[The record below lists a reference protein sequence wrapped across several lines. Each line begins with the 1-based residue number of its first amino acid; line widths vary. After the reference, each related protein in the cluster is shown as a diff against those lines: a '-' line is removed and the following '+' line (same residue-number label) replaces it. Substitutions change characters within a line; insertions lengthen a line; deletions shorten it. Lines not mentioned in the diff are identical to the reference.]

1 MSGGGRHR
9 RRIRIA
15 VPVAAAGLAAAVAG
29 ALLMSSANAA
39 TALPTPTTKPSTSAP
54 TLAELEKRIAGAVAG
69 DDTAGETEK
78 SSLSA
83 GTNTAGTSTATVD
96 PKIIGGTTTTI
107 STAPWMAQLWY
118 HDDRNTTD
126 TSDDVSFFC
135 GGSVVAPTK
144 ILTAAHCVRDE
155 NKNYNW
161 QAHGAVV
168 TGTDQLPTTDST
180 GATDLHGGQATAVL
194 RQWWQPGYD
203 PVDREAGRNQ
213 DDLGLLTLAVP
224 VKATPI
230 RMVDSGDTASYA
242 SGTKATL
249 YGWGRTSSTSQDIS
263 QTLRTATLPIVSD
276 STCSS
281 VYDTGFV
288 AGRMVCAGTQS
299 GSDTG
304 TSAACNGDSGGPLVV
319 GGRLAGV
326 VSWGVKDC
334 VENGYYSVFTKVSFY
349 VSSAYHQI
357 DDTNLSTFNGKPDGK
372 ADLFVRESSTK
383 TGYEKDSSGS
393 SFGAR
398 ASWGNWG
405 GANLV
410 LQTDLNRDG
419 YQDLIYRA
427 SSTGDV
433 YWEHFVLNSART
445 DGSWTDTKIFT
456 GWKTRTR
463 IIAPGDVTG
472 DYLPDLLSV
481 DSGGTLWIYPGKGNG
496 TFGSRFSVRTGWNQY
511 NSVRGHGD
519 FTGDGKAD
527 LIARNK
533 TTGDLYLYKGT
544 GKTGSEAFS
553 SRIKVRSAW
562 TGYNAFDAVGDITGD
577 GLADFLAR
585 TPGGTL
591 YLYPG
596 TAKATSEIFGTRV
609 SVGNGFQYY
618 DIWG

>member
-1 MSGGGRHR
+1 MT
-9 RRIRIA
+9 
-15 VPVAAAGLAAAVAG
+15 
-29 ALLMSSANAA
+29 SSASAA
-39 TALPTPTTKPSTSAP
+39 TAVPIPTVKPAIGSPSFST
-54 TLAELEKRIAGAVAG
+54 LEKRIAGALA
-69 DDTAGETEK
+69 DDAATSQATK
-78 SSLSA
+78 MSSLSS
-83 GTNTAGTSTATVD
+83 GTNTSSPV
-96 PKIIGGTTTTI
+96 PMLIGGTDTTI

-118 HDDRNTTD
+118 HNDRNTTD
-126 TSDDVSFFC
+126 TSDDVNVFC
-135 GGSVVAPTK
+135 GGAVVAPTK
-144 ILTAAHCVRDE
+144 ILTAARCLRNDNRDYDW
-155 NKNYNW
+155 KTY
-161 QAHGAVV
+161 GVVV

-180 GATDLHGGQATAVL
+180 GTTDLHGGQATAVL
-194 RQWWQPGYD
+194 RQWWQGGYD

-230 RMVDSGDTASYA
+230 RMVTSGDTASYA
-242 SGTKATL
+242 VGTQAKV
-249 YGWGRTSSTSQDIS
+249 YGWGRTSSTSQDTS
-263 QTLRTATLPIVSD
+263 QTLRAATLTLQSD
-276 STCSS
+276 STCSG

-288 AGRMVCAGTQS
+288 AGRMACAGTQT

-304 TSAACNGDSGGPLVV
+304 TSAICDGDWGGPLVV
-319 GGRLAGV
+319 GGRIAGV
-326 VSWGVKDC
+326 ASWGYYNDC
-334 VENGYYSVFTKVSFY
+334 VKQGDYSVFTKTSFY
-349 VSSAYHQI
+349 VGSAYHQI
-357 DDTNLSTFNGKPDGK
+357 DDTNLSTFNNKPDGR
-372 ADLFVRESSTK
+372 ADIFVRESSTK
-383 TGYEKDSSGS
+383 TGYEKDSNSGGT

-398 ASWGNWG
+398 SSWGNWG
-405 GANLV
+405 GVNLA

-419 YQDLIYRA
+419 YQDLIYRV

-472 DYLPDLLSV
+472 DYVPDILSV
-481 DSGGTLWIYPGKGNG
+481 DSSGTLWIYPGKGNG
-496 TFGSRFSVRTGWNQY
+496 TFGSRFSCRTGWNQY

-519 FTGDGKAD
+519 FTGDGRAD
-527 LIARNK
+527 LIARQAS
-533 TTGDLYLYKGT
+533 TGDLYLYKGT

-591 YLYPG
+591 YLYKG
-596 TAKATSEIFGTRV
+596 TGQATTGIFATRV

-618 DIWG
+618 DMWG

>member
-69 DDTAGETEK
+69 DDTAGQTTEK

-83 GTNTAGTSTATVD
+83 GTNTSSVD

-118 HDDRNTTD
+118 HDDKNTTD
-126 TSDDVSFFC
+126 TSDDVNFFC

-144 ILTAAHCVRDE
+144 ILTAAHCVLDE
-155 NKNYNW
+155 NKAYNW

-180 GATDLHGGQATAVL
+180 GTTDLHGGQATAVL
-194 RQWWQPGYD
+194 RQWWHPDYGPLD
-203 PVDREAGRNQ
+203 KEAGKNEG
-213 DDLGLLTLAVP
+213 DLGLLTLAVP

-230 RMVDSGDTASYA
+230 RMTTSGDTASYA
-242 SGTKATL
+242 AGTQAKV
-249 YGWGRTSSTSQDIS
+249 YGWGRTTSTSQDIS
-263 QTLRTATLPIVSD
+263 QTLRTATLSIKSD

-281 VYDTGFV
+281 VYDSAFV
-288 AGRMVCAGTQS
+288 AGSMVCAGTQS

-304 TSAACNGDSGGPLVV
+304 TAAACNGDSGGPLVV
-319 GGRLAGV
+319 GGRIVGV

-334 VENGYYSVFTKVSFY
+334 VENGYYSVFTKVSAY
-349 VSSAYHQI
+349 VGSAYAQI
-357 DDTNLSTFNGKPDGK
+357 DDTNLSTFNGKADGK
-372 ADLFVRESSTK
+372 ADIFVRESSTK

-410 LQTDLNRDG
+410 LQTDLNRDN

-527 LIARNK
+527 LIARQSS
-533 TTGDLYLYKGT
+533 TGDLYLYKGT
-544 GKTGSEAFS
+544 GKSGAEAFS

-577 GLADFLAR
+577 GKADFLAR

>member
-1 MSGGGRHR
+1 MT
-9 RRIRIA
+9 
-15 VPVAAAGLAAAVAG
+15 
-29 ALLMSSANAA
+29 SSAGAA
-39 TALPTPTTKPSTSAP
+39 TAVPTPTVKPAIDSPSLST
-54 TLAELEKRIAGAVAG
+54 LEKRIAGALAA
-69 DDTAGETEK
+69 DDTAGQATKK
-78 SSLSA
+78 SSLSS
-83 GTNTAGTSTATVD
+83 GTNTSSVE
-96 PKIIGGTTTTI
+96 PMVIGGSETTV

-118 HDDRNTTD
+118 HDDRNTPET
-126 TSDDVSFFC
+126 TDDVDFFC
-135 GGSVVAPTK
+135 GGAVVAPTK
-144 ILTAAHCVRDE
+144 ILTAASCLRQDNRD
-155 NKNYNW
+155 YNW

-180 GATDLHGGQATAVL
+180 GTADLHGGQATAVL

-203 PVDREAGRNQ
+203 PVDKEVGKNES
-213 DDLGLLTLAVP
+213 DLGMLTLSVP

-230 RMVDSGDTASYA
+230 RMVTFGDTASYA
-242 SGTKATL
+242 AGTQAKF

-263 QTLRTATLPIVSD
+263 QTLRTATLTLQSD
-276 STCSS
+276 STCSG
-281 VYDTGFV
+281 VYDSAFV

-299 GSDTG
+299 GSDTD
-304 TSAACNGDSGGPLVV
+304 TSAVCDGDFGGPLVV
-319 GGRLAGV
+319 GGRIAGV
-326 VSWGVKDC
+326 ASWGHHSGCAAK
-334 VENGYYSVFTKVSFY
+334 GYYSVFTKM
-349 VSSAYHQI
+349 SAYAGSAYRQI
-357 DDTNLSTFNGKPDGK
+357 DDTNLSTFNNKADGK
-372 ADLFVRESSTK
+372 ADIFVRASSTK

-398 ASWGNWG
+398 VSWGNWG

-419 YQDLIYRA
+419 YQDLVYRV

-433 YWEHFVLNSART
+433 YWTHYVLNSART

-472 DYLPDLLSV
+472 DYLPDILSV

-519 FTGDGKAD
+519 FTGDGRAD
-527 LIARNK
+527 LLARQAG
-533 TTGDLYLYKGT
+533 TGDLYLYKGT
-544 GKTGSEAFS
+544 GKTGAEAFS

-562 TGYNAFDAVGDITGD
+562 TGYNAFDAVGDVSGD

-591 YLYPG
+591 YLYKG
-596 TAKATSEIFGTRV
+596 TAKATTEIFAPRV
-609 SVGNGFQYY
+609 SVGTGFQQY